1 MRVFGRVSNVTS
13 LLMAEM
19 LHHILSAPSS
29 SEDHMALRAEDT
41 TSSGD
46 NITFLASELAWET
59 GEDGKERVL
68 DADGNG

>member
-1 MRVFGRVSNVTS
+1 
-13 LLMAEM
+13 MAEM

-29 SEDHMALRAEDT
+29 SEDHIALRAEDD

-46 NITFLASELAWET
+46 NMAFLSSKLTWET
-59 GEDGKERVL
+59 GEDGRERVI